1 MWGCSVW
8 GQGFHLNICLIHWE
22 WLYLAQLAGWSC
34 RMPHKLRGAN
44 KPNKLYNWASQ
55 LQMNSCTYKTDLL
68 SPLLQSASL
77 FCFPRTN
84 SGNKCHYDERFENF
98 DARTHHQFCQS
109 NSQIHQK
116 RWGQE
121 LILCIFTTGV
131 LPFFHVSAAG
141 KQTHGCNRF
150 WENPVE
156 VVQGFGLV
164 HIPVVSIFCW
174 VFLTDTCV
182 CVSVAICCIYMWMRI
197 KQGGV
202 YAFCWVTS
210 FYINGILSEMSLTW
224 QLAWMWMYYL
234 LFDSTTST

>member
-44 KPNKLYNWASQ
+44 KPNQLYNWASQ

-84 SGNKCHYDERFENF
+84 SGNKCHCDERFENF

-116 RWGQE
+116 KMR
-121 LILCIFTTGV
+121 TGADS
-131 LPFFHVSAAG
+131 LHLYYWSAA
-141 KQTHGCNRF
+141 
-150 WENPVE
+150 
-156 VVQGFGLV
+156 
-164 HIPVVSIFCW
+164 
-174 VFLTDTCV
+174 FLFLCLLQVNKHMAVTDFEKIQ
-182 CVSVAICCIYMWMRI
+182 S
-197 KQGGV
+197 K
-202 YAFCWVTS
+202 
-210 FYINGILSEMSLTW
+210 
-224 QLAWMWMYYL
+224 
-234 LFDSTTST
+234 